1 MSLLSLLIIFGMAV
15 TYQVLL
21 ALLRWPVIHGGRR
34 SLLYGVLLT
43 ALWSGAAI
51 AAVSR

>member
-1 MSLLSLLIIFGMAV
+1 V
-15 TYQVLL
+15 TLPNV
-21 ALLRWPVIHGGRR
+21 RWA
-34 SLLYGVLLT
+34 LLYGVLLT